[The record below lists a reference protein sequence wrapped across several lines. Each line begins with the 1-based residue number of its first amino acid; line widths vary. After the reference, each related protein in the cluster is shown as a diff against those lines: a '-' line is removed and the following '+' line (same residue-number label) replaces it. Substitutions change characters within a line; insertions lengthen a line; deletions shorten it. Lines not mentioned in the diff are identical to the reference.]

1 MVRTWAKGCGNMNR
15 KNNIAGE
22 ESTGLDWWPYMG
34 NRKAGEVKFELGD
47 EKNNATMKEI
57 AKSDY
62 RGLRK

>member
-1 MVRTWAKGCGNMNR
+1 
-15 KNNIAGE
+15 
-22 ESTGLDWWPYMG
+22 MG
-34 NRKAGEVKFELGD
+34 NRKAGKVKFELGD